1 MAFLALRRFWFI
13 NERTIWSYSRNSLRP
28 FEIQKTFM
36 ILLNLVSELR
46 WLRRTAEAISVGLRR
61 FRFALAPLKNMSCFF
76 ATARCFIA
84 AFFCHL
90 DPIYK
95 LYYMY
100 CHCEPDKGGRGNPF
114 QPSTMPTF
122 AFPLLS
128 LAIYLLSCSTWIF
141 GQWSQGWIKTKDK
154 SMDLPL

>member
-1 MAFLALRRFWFI
+1 ML
-13 NERTIWSYSRNSLRP
+13 SLVAKRSNP
-28 FEIQKTFM
+28 FQPFT
-36 ILLNLVSELR
+36 VP
-46 WLRRTAEAISVGLRR
+46 T
-61 FRFALAPLKNMSCFF
+61 
-76 ATARCFIA
+76 
-84 AFFCHL
+84 
-90 DPIYK
+90 
-95 LYYMY
+95 Y
-100 CHCEPDKGGRGNPF
+100 CHCEPDEGRRGNLN